1 MPEHTTTSGPPP
13 REASKLTRRQRQA
26 AKIIDATSI
35 GWKLILFKIV
45 VLGLLCATAVYAAL
59 VLFMNERWFVG
70 SLVVVGGAALT
81 WIYLQRGAL
90 PAKYLAPGLVFLLI
104 FQIFVVLYSGYVA
117 FTNYGTGHNS
127 TKDHAIHAIML
138 QTQDRVPDSPTY
150 QVSVL
155 EESGEL
161 LASEE
166 LYFAVVTA
174 DGEAL
179 IGADEE
185 PLEPAEGAV
194 VEDGRVTSVDGYNV
208 LPFAELLNRQ
218 QEVTDLVVPISEDP
232 NDGYL
237 RTQDGQRAYQYTS
250 RYEYD
255 EAADT
260 MTNTE
265 TGEVYRD
272 TGEGAFVSEAGEQL
286 MPGWQINVGFD
297 NFIRAVT
304 EDSIRGPLIYV
315 TLWTFAF
322 AFLSVATTFILGL
335 FLAMVFNDQRMK
347 SRKYYRLVMIL
358 PYAFPG
364 FLSALVWAGMMNQ
377 EFGFINNVLFG
388 GASIPWLTDPWLA
401 KLSILIV
408 NLWLGFPY
416 MFLVCTGAL
425 QAIPEELSEAA
436 QVDGAKAFQAFR
448 SIKLPLLLTAIAPL
462 LISSFAFNF
471 NNFNLVY
478 MLTGGGPR
486 DVSAGV
492 NVGSTDILISMV
504 YKVAFVGSQA
514 DYGLASA
521 FSILI
526 FIIVGTISVIAF
538 RKTKSFE
545 ELN

>member
-1 MPEHTTTSGPPP
+1 MTEPTTTSGPRPP
-13 REASKLTRRQRQA
+13 AVSRKDRRRRQADR
-26 AKIIDATSI
+26 IVDGTT
-35 GWKLILFKIV
+35 GWKLMLLKII
-45 VLGLLCATAVYAAL
+45 VLSILCATAVYAAL
-59 VLFMNERWFVG
+59 VLFINDRWLIG
-70 SLVVVGGAALT
+70 SLVVVGAAALT

-127 TKDHAIHAIML
+127 TKDHAVQAIML

-150 QVSVL
+150 PLAVTDSD
-155 EESGEL
+155 GEI
-161 LASEE
+161 
-166 LYFAVVTA
+166 YFAIIN
-174 DGEAL
+174 DNGEVL
-179 IGADEE
+179 IGAEE
-185 PLEPAEGAV
+185 QPLEPAEGAV
-194 VEDGRVTSVDGYNV
+194 VDNGTITAIEGHHV
-208 LPFAELLNRQ
+208 LSFADLLNRQ
-218 QEVTDLVVPISEDP
+218 QEITNLAVPLEEDL
-232 NDGYL
+232 NAGYL
-237 RTQDGQRAYQYTS
+237 RTQDGQRAYLYTS
-250 RYEYD
+250 RYVYD
-255 EAADT
+255 ENADT
-260 MTNTE
+260 LTNSA
-265 TGEVYRD
+265 TGTVYRD
-272 TGEGAFVSEAGEQL
+272 TGEGAFIADDGEKL
-286 MPGWQINVGFD
+286 MPGWRVNVGFD
-297 NFIRAVT
+297 NFLRAVT

-322 AFLSVATTFILGL
+322 ALLSVATTFILGL
-335 FLAMVFNDQRMK
+335 FLAIVFNDRKMV

-388 GASIPWLTDPWLA
+388 GAAIPWLTDPWLA

-425 QAIPEELSEAA
+425 QSIPDELTEAA
-436 QVDGAKAFQAFR
+436 QMDGAKPFQAFR
-448 SIKLPLLLTAIAPL
+448 MIKLPLLLTAIAPL

-471 NNFNLVY
+471 NNFNLIY

-504 YKVAFVGSQA
+504 YKVAFVGARA

-526 FIIVGTISVIAF
+526 FIIVGTISVMAF
-538 RKTKSFE
+538 RKTKALE